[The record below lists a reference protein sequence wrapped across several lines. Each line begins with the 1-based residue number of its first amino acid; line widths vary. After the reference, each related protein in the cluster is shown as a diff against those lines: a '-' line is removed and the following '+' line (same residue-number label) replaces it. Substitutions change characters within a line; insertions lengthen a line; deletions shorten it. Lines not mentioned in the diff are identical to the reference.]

1 MKHPYVAYL
10 LAAAA
15 TVLLACGTVPAHSQQ
30 SAGQEP
36 LALRRTMQG
45 MGRNMQAIVDG
56 MSREDWAKAAK
67 AAAAIADHP
76 QPPVGEKVR
85 ILAFIGGDAGKF
97 RGFDARS
104 QQAAKALQEAADR
117 SDGQAAI
124 ASFAELQSACLGCH
138 QAFRR
143 PFVEHFHGK

>member
-30 SAGQEP
+30 AAGQAP
-36 LALRRTMQG
+36 LALRQIMQG
-45 MGRNMQAIVDG
+45 MGRNMQAIVDA
-56 MSREDWAKAAK
+56 MSREDWAKAAR

-76 QPPVGEKVR
+76 QPPAGEKVR

-97 RGFDARS
+97 RGFDGTS
-104 QQAAKALQEAADR
+104 QQAAKALQAAADR
-117 SDGQAAI
+117 GDGPAAI
-124 ASFAELQSACLGCH
+124 TSFAKLQSACLGCH

-143 PFVEHFHGK
+143 PLVEHFYGQ